1 MKRIF
6 RLPFLSLLLLGLATV
21 SCKKDDVDGLQVQAH
36 DDSTM
41 MTIMHTMMKQM
52 DAMTPTQDP
61 DNDFAMMMVMHHQ
74 GAINMS
80 QEELKNGTNTDMKA
94 MAQGI
99 IDSQQ
104 REITQFQ
111 AFLSSHQ
118 PQAPA
123 VPQFS
128 ALQMAN
134 MMRMSQANDLRPL
147 TGDTDFDFA
156 QLMVDHHS
164 SAIENSDAEL
174 KYGRQATTKTL
185 AQQIIDEQKSEITML
200 QTWLLAHKKY

>member
-1 MKRIF
+1 MKSLT
-6 RLPFLSLLLLGLATV
+6 RLPLLALLALGLAATAG
-21 SCKKDDVDGLQVQAH
+21 CKKETDGLVVQAH
-36 DDSTM
+36 DASQM
-41 MTIMHTMMKQM
+41 MTIMHDMMKQM
-52 DAMTPTQDP
+52 DAMTPTGDP
-61 DNDFAMMMVMHHQ
+61 DNDFALMMILHHQ

-80 QEELKNGTNTDMKA
+80 QAELQSGTDADMKA
-94 MAQGI
+94 MAQQI

-111 AFLSSHQ
+111 TFLSGHS

-147 TGDTDFDFA
+147 TGNPDFDFA
-156 QLMVDHHS
+156 QLMVDHHGA
-164 SAIENSDAEL
+164 AIENSDAEL
-174 KYGRQATTKTL
+174 TYGRQTTTKTL
-185 AQQIIDEQKSEITML
+185 AQQIITEQKSEITLL
-200 QTWLLAHKKY
+200 QSWLLAHKQY

>member
-1 MKRIF
+1 MTKIF
-6 RLPFLSLLLLGLATV
+6 RLPLLALLALSLGTF
-21 SCKKDDVDGLQVQAH
+21 SCKKEIDGLQVQAH

-61 DNDFAMMMVMHHQ
+61 DNDFAMMMIMHHQ

-94 MAQGI
+94 LAQSI

-104 REITQFQ
+104 KEIAQFQ
-111 AFLSSHQ
+111 AFLSGHQ
-118 PQAPA
+118 PQLPA
-123 VPQFS
+123 VTQFS

-147 TGDTDFDFA
+147 TGNTDFDFA

-174 KYGRQATTKTL
+174 NYGRQSTTKAL
-185 AQQIIDEQKSEITML
+185 AQQIIDEQKSEITVL
-200 QTWLLAHKKY
+200 QAWLLTNKKY

>member
-1 MKRIF
+1 MNPVF
-6 RLPFLSLLLLGLATV
+6 RFPLLALLALSLVTF
-21 SCKKDDVDGLQVQAH
+21 SCKKETDGLQVQAH

-80 QEELKNGTNTDMKA
+80 QEELKSGTNADMKA
-94 MAQGI
+94 MAQRI

-104 REITQFQ
+104 KEIAQFQ

-118 PQAPA
+118 PQSPA

-147 TGDTDFDFA
+147 TGNTDFDFA

-174 KYGRQATTKTL
+174 KYGRQAVTKAL

-200 QTWLLAHKKY
+200 QAWLLANKQY

>member
-1 MKRIF
+1 
-6 RLPFLSLLLLGLATV
+6 
-21 SCKKDDVDGLQVQAH
+21 LQVQAH

-74 GAINMS
+74 GAITMS
-80 QEELKNGTNTDMKA
+80 QEELKSGTNADMKA
-94 MAQGI
+94 MAQRI

-104 REITQFQ
+104 KEIAQFQ

-118 PQAPA
+118 PQSPA

-147 TGDTDFDFA
+147 TGNTDFDFA

-174 KYGRQATTKTL
+174 KYGRQAVTKAL

-200 QTWLLAHKKY
+200 QAWLLANKQY